1 MPIDLRLDT
10 RRFNQLAL
18 LAMIVG
24 FSLLLIAFAVTI
36 ASAISNQRATM
47 AVRHTYQV
55 IDELDALSLA
65 IERVETATR
74 GYLLSPSPIRSETR
88 RRYASQ
94 IPARL
99 DRLRSITSDNQRQQ
113 ATLKILRAKIEDQVA
128 TTTDMM
134 ARAEAGQ
141 LESARAEFVERVKIR
156 QIDQIRDLEK
166 AVRDEELRLL
176 DWRQSVESS
185 RRTQFSII
193 LAVTGLLL
201 LLVGAATYW
210 LVRRYTLDLTA
221 TRDRLH
227 LLNTD
232 LEAAVSERT
241 ADLQR
246 ANDEIQRFAYIV
258 SHDLRSPLVNVMGFT
273 AELEAANKAVGNL
286 LDRAEAEAPQ
296 LLTTEARY
304 AREDLPEAI
313 GFIRSSTE
321 KMDRLINAIL
331 NLSRQGRRVLSPE
344 HLDMRRVV
352 DDIVNS
358 LATQM
363 DERSATVEVQGALPD
378 LHHDRLAVEQIFQN
392 LIENATKYLKPGV
405 PGRIKVRGQ
414 RSGKRAIF
422 EVEDNGRGVDPNDH
436 ERIFELFRRSGAQD
450 QRGEGIGL
458 AHVRAL
464 AYRLGGTVTI
474 RSALDEGSTFIVDLP
489 ITYAKEGSDQ

>member
-1 MPIDLRLDT
+1 MPIDLRLDA

-18 LAMIVG
+18 FATLIG
-24 FSLLLIAFAVTI
+24 FGLLIVAFVATI
-36 ASAISNQRATM
+36 ASAIGNQRATI

-55 IDELDALSLA
+55 IDELDAMSLA
-65 IERVETATR
+65 IERVETAVR
-74 GYLLSPSPIRSETR
+74 GYLLAPSPIRAETR
-88 RRYASQ
+88 RRNEKLIQPSF
-94 IPARL
+94 
-99 DRLRSITSDNQRQQ
+99 DKLRAMTADNPRQQ
-113 ATLKILRAKIEDQVA
+113 RTLAELHQKIQDQLATNDDI
-128 TTTDMM
+128 MG
-134 ARAEAGQ
+134 RAERNQ
-141 LESARAEFVERVKIR
+141 LDSARAEFVERVKIR
-156 QIDQIRDLEK
+156 QIDQIRTLER
-166 AVRDEELRLL
+166 AVRDEEVRLL
-176 DWRQSVESS
+176 TARQALESS
-185 RRTQFSII
+185 RRTQISII
-193 LAVTGLLL
+193 LAATGLLL
-201 LLVGAATYW
+201 LLIGGAFYW
-210 LVRRYTLDLTA
+210 LVRRYTKDLTA

-232 LEAAVSERT
+232 LESAVAERT

-273 AELEAANKAVGNL
+273 AELEAANKAIGSL
-286 LDRAEAEAPQ
+286 IDRAETEAPQ
-296 LLTTEARY
+296 LLTTEAQY

-313 GFIRSSTE
+313 GFIRSSTQ

-344 HLDMRRVV
+344 RLDMRRVV
-352 DDIVNS
+352 DDIVKS

-378 LHHDRLAVEQIFQN
+378 IHHDRLAIEQIFQN
-392 LIENATKYLKPGV
+392 LIENATKYLRNGV
-405 PGRIKVRGQ
+405 PGRIKIRGQ

-436 ERIFELFRRSGAQD
+436 ERIFELFRRSGTQD

-474 RSALDEGSTFIVDLP
+474 RSAIDEGSTFIVDLP
-489 ITYAKEGSDQ
+489 MTYAAEGKDQ